1 MKFQPF
7 HRVYAR
13 SETYTEFRDFPPTHL
28 SLHQTWINIL
38 HLAFQAMTGAMKLKT
53 ILSSILWTTGVF
65 FMNIISENVISKQV
79 LKKSIQIQISSHAEF
94 NSPGIPAY
102 WHTAR
107 QDDFTKSCLTR
118 SLPEERGWD
127 CHRWP
132 LFHIGCLPTITAI
145 QIAAHSPSSLLPDYQ
160 LERQFDRRE
169 Y

>member
-1 MKFQPF
+1 MRRQN
-7 HRVYAR
+7 VWTLALQ
-13 SETYTEFRDFPPTHL
+13 SAG
-28 SLHQTWINIL
+28 SSNIL
-38 HLAFQAMTGAMKLKT
+38 PRKWKWSCSSTKWPEISQLACATLQLQKNLVVWNASCVKICVLYFQSVSGWNKPTCLDH
-53 ILSSILWTTGVF
+53 
-65 FMNIISENVISKQV
+65 
-79 LKKSIQIQISSHAEF
+79 QISSHAEF

-102 WHTAR
+102 CHTAR
-107 QDDFTKSCLTR
+107 QDNFTKSCLTR

-160 LERQFDRRE
+160 LERQFDWRE